1 MALRLPNPL
10 VAAHSFAAPVRR
22 RPVKGATSTGLLTLG
37 LRDSRT
43 TCFLLWQKLIR
54 QEQMPCSTVN
64 KHGKQKG
71 KQLGNLIVSQIIG
84 VVIGR
89 QCGKYTQEVIGYSDG
104 TQRNLATMAQ
114 DGATQEQ
121 LKTLMPRRPTP
132 PWWT

>member
-1 MALRLPNPL
+1 
-10 VAAHSFAAPVRR
+10 
-22 RPVKGATSTGLLTLG
+22 
-37 LRDSRT
+37 
-43 TCFLLWQKLIR
+43 
-54 QEQMPCSTVN
+54 MPCSTVN

-89 QCGKYTQEVIGYSDG
+89 QCGKYTQEVIGYGDG

-121 LKTLMPRRPTP
+121 LKTLMPRRPTL